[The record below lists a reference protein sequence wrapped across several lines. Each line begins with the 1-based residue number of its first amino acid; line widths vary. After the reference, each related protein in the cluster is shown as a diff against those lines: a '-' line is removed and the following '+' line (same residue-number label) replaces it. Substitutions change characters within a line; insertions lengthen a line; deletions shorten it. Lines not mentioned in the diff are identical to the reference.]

1 MGQLKVQATGFQ
13 AGAKTSRGIY
23 EMLKSQIVEGELGGG
38 AHLPSSRALAFDL
51 GVSRTTVTAVYE
63 QLAAEGYI
71 DTSQGARSR
80 VAAGLTPF
88 SQTVAVAAEP
98 KGRLSPELRLSA
110 YGRRAT
116 EIAPTLPQVAATARS
131 GINFLY
137 GALSSADF
145 PALAWRKAY
154 NKVSLQRQDRLYYAP
169 AEGELELRT
178 ELQGYVRRARGLI
191 CDVEQIHIVNGAQ
204 QAIDLCAR
212 MLVDPDERV
221 VMEEP
226 CYQLARQAFEA
237 VGGRIVAT
245 PVDEQGLVTQCLPKE
260 RAALAYVTPS
270 HQFPLGG
277 VMPIARR
284 LELLTWAE
292 GNSSWIIED
301 DYDSEFRYGLRP
313 VDTLKSIDEV
323 GAVIYVGTLSKA
335 LSPQMRIGY
344 MVLPPQ
350 LVAPFRQ
357 AKRLTDRHTPRM
369 EQVVLAS
376 MIRSGAYERHVR
388 RSRRKNERRRT
399 ALLQAIKAYLP
410 ANTQV
415 EGAASGLHLVL
426 WFVDLQVQDEVTL
439 VAQARDE
446 SVGVWP
452 ISPMYAG
459 SGLLRKRNCAGL
471 VLGYAGLEPV
481 EIELGIRKLATALA
495 RVA

>member
-1 MGQLKVQATGFQ
+1 
-13 AGAKTSRGIY
+13 
-23 EMLKSQIVEGELGGG
+23 MLL
-38 AHLPSSRALAFDL
+38 
-51 GVSRTTVTAVYE
+51 
-63 QLAAEGYI
+63 
-71 DTSQGARSR
+71 
-80 VAAGLTPF
+80 
-88 SQTVAVAAEP
+88 
-98 KGRLSPELRLSA
+98 
-110 YGRRAT
+110 
-116 EIAPTLPQVAATARS
+116 
-131 GINFLY
+131 
-137 GALSSADF
+137 
-145 PALAWRKAY
+145 
-154 NKVSLQRQDRLYYAP
+154 
-169 AEGELELRT
+169 
-178 ELQGYVRRARGLI
+178 
-191 CDVEQIHIVNGAQ
+191 
-204 QAIDLCAR
+204 
-212 MLVDPDERV
+212 DPGERV

-226 CYQLARQAFEA
+226 SYQLARQAFEA
-237 VGGRIVAT
+237 VGGKIVET
-245 PVDEQGLVTQCLPKE
+245 PVDEQGLVTRCLPKE

-284 LELLTWAE
+284 LELLAWAE
-292 GNSSWIIED
+292 GHSSWIVED
-301 DYDSEFRYGLRP
+301 DYDGEFRYGLRP
-313 VDTLKSIDEV
+313 VDTLQSIDEA

-350 LVAPFRQ
+350 LVVPFRQ
-357 AKRLTDRHTPRM
+357 AKRLTDRHTPRV

-388 RSRRKNERRRT
+388 RSRRKNERRRN
-399 ALLQAIKAYLP
+399 ALLQAIKIYLP

-426 WFVDLQVQDEVTL
+426 WFEGLQVQDEVTI

-471 VLGYAGLEPV
+471 VLGYAGLEPA